1 MYVTPV
7 ETRFSSL
14 PLPGKALNWIDGR
27 WIDANQRSRSFNPAT
42 GEEIGTYADA
52 SREDATVAIEAADRA
67 FHRGNWKDNRKLRA
81 MVLHQIADRFEA
93 HRDDLIRILSL
104 ENGKICSE
112 AAFEVDMIPGKFR
125 YWASFV
131 LTSHGRALELEPGH
145 LSFVTRSPIGVA
157 GVIAPFNSPLVL
169 TVRSLA
175 PALAAGVT
183 AVVKLP
189 GNTAQT
195 NCMFS
200 QVLSEAADLPP
211 GVVNLFS
218 ESGPGGSSLLV
229 ESKTVRVISFTG
241 STKTAKVISAAGAPT
256 LKLFQTELGGK
267 TPMIVFDDANLEA
280 AAPKVEK
287 ALTLFS
293 GQFCMTG
300 SRLLVQRGVADRFRS
315 LMKERLAR
323 VKVGP
328 ASDPA
333 SEMGPVIDKAN
344 VARIDKMVEQA
355 IADGA
360 KVILRGGPITEGPLA
375 KGAFYR
381 PTFLEVTDSKM
392 SIVQEEIFGPVLTM
406 MVFDSEEE
414 AVQLA
419 NDSEYGLA
427 ASIWTRDVDRPLR
440 VAREIEAGTIWI
452 NDWAVVWDEFEEGGF
467 KRSGSG
473 RLNGQAAIDEFLEYK
488 HIAFNSGVVTSAG
501 RPTQMPLEDCG

>member
-1 MYVTPV
+1 MHAAAVN
-7 ETRFSSL
+7 SGLAQSL
-14 PLPGKALNWIDGR
+14 VLPGRALNWIDGK
-27 WIDANQRSRSFNPAT
+27 WIDAKLRTKSFDPAT

-52 SREDATVAIEAADRA
+52 SREDVAAAIEAADRA
-67 FHRGNWKDNRKLRA
+67 FRLTDWKDNRKLRA
-81 MVLHQIADRFEA
+81 KVLNQIADRFEA
-93 HRDDLIRILSL
+93 RRDDLIRILSL
-104 ENGKICSE
+104 ENGKVRDE
-112 AAFEVDMIPGKFR
+112 AAFEIDMIPSKFR

-131 LTSHGRALELEPGH
+131 LTSYGRALEVEPGH

-200 QVLSEAADLPP
+200 EVLSEARDLPP
-211 GVVNLFS
+211 GVVNVFS

-241 STKTAKVISAAGAPT
+241 STKTAKIISAAGAPT

-267 TPMIVFDDANLEA
+267 TPMIIFDDADLEA

-287 ALTLFS
+287 ALTVFA

-300 SRLLVQRGVADRFRS
+300 SRLLVQRGVAERFRS

-328 ASDPA
+328 ASDPL
-333 SEMGPVIDKAN
+333 SDMGPIIDKGN
-344 VARIDKMVEQA
+344 VARIDKMVEEA
-355 IADGA
+355 IAEGA
-360 KVILRGGPITEGPLA
+360 KVILRGGPITDGPLA

-381 PTFLEVTDSKM
+381 PALLEVTNPKM
-392 SIVQEEIFGPVLTM
+392 TIVQEEVFGPVLTM

-414 AVQLA
+414 AVRLA

-440 VAREIEAGTIWI
+440 VAREIDAGTIWI

-467 KRSGSG
+467 KRSGNG
-473 RLNGQAAIDEFLEYK
+473 RLNGQTAIDEFLEYK
-488 HIAFNSGVVTSAG
+488 HIAFNSGVISSAA
-501 RPTQMPLEDCG
+501 RE